1 MSNDPVTWFVER
13 VIEYTFVSFSSWA
26 NFSSAMGQVPEILTD
41 FDSVMAWP
49 YLAAN
54 FVIAFGI
61 FALARSGKTV
71 PAQSFRMFV
80 FPRHVYRH
88 PSAVPDYWFSALSI
102 FIKVLFLAP
111 IMIGIA
117 MLGDKATMAVATGLS
132 WKSPTTVQPSCLI
145 GAAFGFFLLYDLMN
159 FLVHYLFHKIPMLWS
174 FHVVHHSAEVLTPIT
189 AHRTHPVEHLATA
202 VFQAPV
208 AGLATIFYQA
218 LSTDDREL
226 MMIFGVSMSTFLFA
240 LSGRHLRHSHI
251 WLSYGPVFS
260 WLFISPA
267 QHQIHHSIDPRH
279 RDMNF
284 GARLAV
290 WDALFGTLY
299 VPREPET
306 LQVGLPDADPQEF
319 STVCKLYFLPFKK
332 SVKECISLA
341 RKLLSAGLSQE
352 RCR

>member
-1 MSNDPVTWFVER
+1 
-13 VIEYTFVSFSSWA
+13 
-26 NFSSAMGQVPEILTD
+26 
-41 FDSVMAWP
+41 
-49 YLAAN
+49 
-54 FVIAFGI
+54 
-61 FALARSGKTV
+61 
-71 PAQSFRMFV
+71 
-80 FPRHVYRH
+80 
-88 PSAVPDYWFSALSI
+88 
-102 FIKVLFLAP
+102 
-111 IMIGIA
+111 
-117 MLGDKATMAVATGLS
+117 
-132 WKSPTTVQPSCLI
+132 
-145 GAAFGFFLLYDLMN
+145 
-159 FLVHYLFHKIPMLWS
+159 
-174 FHVVHHSAEVLTPIT
+174 
-189 AHRTHPVEHLATA
+189 
-202 VFQAPV
+202 
-208 AGLATIFYQA
+208 
-218 LSTDDREL
+218 
-226 MMIFGVSMSTFLFA
+226 MIFGVSMSTFLFA